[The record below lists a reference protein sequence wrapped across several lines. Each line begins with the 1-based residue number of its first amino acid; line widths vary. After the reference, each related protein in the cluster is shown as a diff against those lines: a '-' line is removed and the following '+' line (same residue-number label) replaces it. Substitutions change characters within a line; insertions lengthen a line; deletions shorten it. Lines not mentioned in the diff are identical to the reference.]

1 MNKNLH
7 RIIFN
12 AKRGQRMAVAETA
25 TAQGKT
31 AGGEAGSSRHPVLAA
46 VVTAALAAC
55 AYAAIAFFALAEAQV
70 RADATAP
77 GNQRATVLAAP
88 NGVPLINIQTPN
100 AAGVSRN
107 TYSQFD
113 VQRNGVILNN
123 SRTAVQTQLGGFV
136 GGNPWMNAPASVILN
151 EVNSSNPSLLRGY
164 VEVAG
169 QRASV
174 IIANPSGIQ
183 VDGGGFINANRVT
196 LTTGTPDF
204 NSGGGIDSYRVR
216 GGMVSITGLGLDAS
230 TAGFT
235 EILARTV
242 AINAGLFADQL
253 QITTGANSISAADPN
268 SATPIAGTGARPAF
282 ALDAGV
288 LSGMYVNS
296 ITFKGT
302 EDGLDIVHRG
312 TIGVT
317 ANVLF
322 QVNGGFTNTG
332 SIQAQGIAQINAVG
346 PVSNSGLVSAAQ
358 TLTLATAGA
367 LDNSAGSLS
376 AARLDISAASLANRG
391 GSIEQT
397 GAQALSLQSQ
407 SVSNAAGGQIGQ
419 TPAAGTPAS
428 GGTGTS
434 AAAVMLA
441 DGALRISGALNND
454 AGRINAAGVMDLS
467 TSNGLNNDTGT
478 LSLRQLTIAGGNVSN
493 QGGTLRTQGDMRI
506 EASQVQNQG
515 GSLTAEGRL
524 QFSVTGINNQGGE
537 IVQTGAQDAAIT
549 VTGPQACWTTPRAIS
564 PAMGKIWRSRRK
576 P

>member
-31 AGGEAGSSRHPVLAA
+31 AGGEASSSRHPVLAA

-253 QITTGANSISAADPN
+253 QITTGANQVNAADPN

-302 EDGLDIVHRG
+302 EDGLDIVHKG
-312 TIGVT
+312 TIGV
-317 ANVLF
+317 
-322 QVNGGFTNTG
+322 
-332 SIQAQGIAQINAVG
+332 
-346 PVSNSGLVSAAQ
+346 
-358 TLTLATAGA
+358 
-367 LDNSAGSLS
+367 
-376 AARLDISAASLANRG
+376 
-391 GSIEQT
+391 
-397 GAQALSLQSQ
+397 
-407 SVSNAAGGQIGQ
+407 
-419 TPAAGTPAS
+419 
-428 GGTGTS
+428 
-434 AAAVMLA
+434 
-441 DGALRISGALNND
+441 
-454 AGRINAAGVMDLS
+454 
-467 TSNGLNNDTGT
+467 
-478 LSLRQLTIAGGNVSN
+478 
-493 QGGTLRTQGDMRI
+493 
-506 EASQVQNQG
+506 
-515 GSLTAEGRL
+515 
-524 QFSVTGINNQGGE
+524 
-537 IVQTGAQDAAIT
+537 AAIFIFGKQRRRLGDFLAST
-549 VTGPQACWTTPRAIS
+549 KVVQQGQAD
-564 PAMGKIWRSRRK
+564 
-576 P
+576 

>member
-31 AGGEAGSSRHPVLAA
+31 AGGEAGSSRHPVFAA

-183 VDGGGFINANRVT
+183 VDGGGVYQRQPSYPDHRHTRLQQRRRHRQLPCAGRHGQHHRAGPGCQHGRLPRFLRGPWRSMPAFLPISCRSPPAPTPSAQPTPTARHRLPEPAPGRLSRST
-196 LTTGTPDF
+196 RACCPACTSIPSPSRAPKTAWTSSTRATSASRPTCPAPGQRRLRPTTGT
-204 NSGGGIDSYRVR
+204 
-216 GGMVSITGLGLDAS
+216 
-230 TAGFT
+230 
-235 EILARTV
+235 
-242 AINAGLFADQL
+242 
-253 QITTGANSISAADPN
+253 
-268 SATPIAGTGARPAF
+268 
-282 ALDAGV
+282 
-288 LSGMYVNS
+288 
-296 ITFKGT
+296 
-302 EDGLDIVHRG
+302 
-312 TIGVT
+312 
-317 ANVLF
+317 
-322 QVNGGFTNTG
+322 
-332 SIQAQGIAQINAVG
+332 IQAQGNLRRSNAERQR
-346 PVSNSGLVSAAQ
+346 PATAARSAPRQ
-358 TLTLATAGA
+358 TLTLGSCPLRSTTAR
-367 LDNSAGSLS
+367 
-376 AARLDISAASLANRG
+376 AA
-391 GSIEQT
+391 
-397 GAQALSLQSQ
+397 
-407 SVSNAAGGQIGQ
+407 
-419 TPAAGTPAS
+419 
-428 GGTGTS
+428 
-434 AAAVMLA
+434 
-441 DGALRISGALNND
+441 
-454 AGRINAAGVMDLS
+454 
-467 TSNGLNNDTGT
+467 
-478 LSLRQLTIAGGNVSN
+478 
-493 QGGTLRTQGDMRI
+493 
-506 EASQVQNQG
+506 
-515 GSLTAEGRL
+515 
-524 QFSVTGINNQGGE
+524 
-537 IVQTGAQDAAIT
+537 
-549 VTGPQACWTTPRAIS
+549 
-564 PAMGKIWRSRRK
+564 
-576 P
+576 